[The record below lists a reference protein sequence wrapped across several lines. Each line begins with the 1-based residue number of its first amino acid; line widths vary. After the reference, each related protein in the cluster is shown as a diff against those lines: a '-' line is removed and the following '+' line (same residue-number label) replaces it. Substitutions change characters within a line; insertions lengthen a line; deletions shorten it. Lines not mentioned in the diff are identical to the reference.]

1 MSLYFAV
8 AGLKYRGKP
17 GQSYQDQNEAEQRH
31 PCKKDDGKKI
41 HHKCLLVER
50 SFE

>member
-1 MSLYFAV
+1 MSLNFAE

-41 HHKCLLVER
+41 HHKCLF
-50 SFE
+50 SGKKF